1 MGVPVIQETTR
12 INQKCE
18 QLHPMC
24 EGCQFLKNKEICQCP
39 KYFNNDLD
47 LSKILVMCGKYKKI
61 KKVNPA
67 TI

>member
-1 MGVPVIQETTR
+1 MGIPVIQETTR

-18 QLHPMC
+18 QLHLMC
-24 EGCQFLKNKEICQCP
+24 EGCQFLKNKEVCQWP

-61 KKVNPA
+61 KK
-67 TI
+67 